1 MEPGRDTSGVRRE
14 LPSSLVELAAHQLRD
29 DILSG
34 RLHPGAKIVEEDLC
48 ATLGISRGPVR
59 EALRLLTQQGLV
71 EHLPRRGA
79 RVVEWSTSDVVQ
91 LFELRGVLE
100 RHAVEVSF
108 PLGDP
113 VTELGPAREALGVMR
128 AARGGLE
135 RDDAH
140 RAFHAAVVGLAANRQ
155 LDIALAPI
163 LLKLQLPMARN
174 LREEERRRETV
185 RDGIA
190 RHEELLQALESNDQA
205 LIVKALAEHGHLAY
219 LGLPPLP

>member
-1 MEPGRDTSGVRRE
+1 MGSAGTDPSRRV
-14 LPSSLVELAAHQLRD
+14 LPSSLVELAADQLRE
-29 DILSG
+29 DILGG
-34 RLHPGAKIVEEDLC
+34 RLSPGAKIVEEDLC

-91 LFELRGVLE
+91 LFGLRGVLE
-100 RHAVEVSF
+100 RHAIETSF
-108 PLGDP
+108 PLDDP
-113 VTELGPAREALGVMR
+113 LTALEPVREALGAMR

-140 RAFHAAVVGLAANRQ
+140 RSFHAAVVGLAANRQ

-174 LREEERRRETV
+174 LREEARRRQTV

-190 RHEELLQALESNDQA
+190 RHEELLDALEGNDPE
-205 LIVKALAEHGHLAY
+205 LIVKALDEHGHLSY
-219 LGLPPLP
+219 LGLSQP

>member
-1 MEPGRDTSGVRRE
+1 MGTAVPGRGRGE
-14 LPSSLVELAAHQLRD
+14 LPSSLVELAADQLRD

-34 RLHPGAKIVEEDLC
+34 RLSPGQKIVEEDLC
-48 ATLGISRGPVR
+48 ASLGISRGPVR

-79 RVVEWSTSDVVQ
+79 RVVEWSTTDVVQ

-100 RHAVEVSF
+100 RHAVETTF
-108 PLGDP
+108 PLDDP
-113 VTELGPAREALGVMR
+113 SSELEPVREALATMR

-174 LREEERRRETV
+174 LREEARQRQTV

-190 RHEELLQALESNDQA
+190 RHEELLQCLESNDPV
-205 LIVKALAEHGHLAY
+205 LVVKALAAHGHLSY
-219 LGLPPLP
+219 LGLPVPH

>member
-1 MEPGRDTSGVRRE
+1 MAVAGTERGRRE
-14 LPSSLVELAAHQLRD
+14 LPSSLVELAEHQLRD

-34 RLHPGAKIVEEDLC
+34 RLSPGAKIVEEDLC

-100 RHAVEVSF
+100 RHAVETSF
-108 PLGDP
+108 PMEDP
-113 VTELGPAREALGVMR
+113 ATRLEPVREALSVMR
-128 AARGGLE
+128 TARGGLE

-174 LREEERRRETV
+174 LREEERRRQTV

-205 LIVKALAEHGHLAY
+205 RIVTALAEHGHLSY
-219 LGLPPLP
+219 LGLPAQP